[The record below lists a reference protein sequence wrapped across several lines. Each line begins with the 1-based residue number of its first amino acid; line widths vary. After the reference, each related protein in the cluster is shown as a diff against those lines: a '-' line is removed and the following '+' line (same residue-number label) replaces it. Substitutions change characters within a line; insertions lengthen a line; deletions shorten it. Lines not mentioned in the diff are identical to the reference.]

1 MSEYVLPT
9 SENHLFSGE
18 YKHYRCEDKKCDNMD
33 GVHVML
39 KTEVIEKDE
48 IPDIIEKI
56 GNVIENTELAAEM
69 LADVENLDEIVELKK
84 KRADL
89 EYQIQCVDQQITGM
103 KKEMGADQLEI
114 EINEGVEYID
124 THAREIPTE
133 KWTKS
138 KIGKNTYEI
147 IVNTEKKV
155 FLTRADNSKRK
166 IRAKD
171 MIDKF
176 PFVVQ
181 KMADEGMIT
190 IPIEKATMWLKKDKI
205 DPKELNALMDTNI
218 KSTYGYVIKDGR
230 NIPK

>member
-1 MSEYVLPT
+1 MSEYKLPD

-33 GVHVML
+33 GVHTML
-39 KTEVIEKDE
+39 KTETIEKDE
-48 IPDIIEKI
+48 TPDIIEKI
-56 GNVIENTELAAEM
+56 GNVIENTELAAEI
-69 LADVENLDEIVELKK
+69 LAEVEKLDEIVKLKK
-84 KRADL
+84 RKANL
-89 EYQIQCVDQQITGM
+89 EYAMQRVDKQIADM

-124 THAREIPTE
+124 THAREIPDE
-133 KWTKS
+133 KWIKS

-147 IVNTEKKV
+147 IVNAEKKV
-155 FLTRADNSKRK
+155 FLTRTDNSKRK

-171 MIDKF
+171 MIEQF

-181 KMADEGMIT
+181 KMVDEGMIT

-205 DPKELNALMDTNI
+205 DPKELNPLMDTNT